1 MTETINI
8 QRKPPKSPAAA
19 GILSGVLPGAGQ
31 LYNGQASKAL
41 LFFVVFA
48 GLISIMP
55 HGPHPLI
62 PLVFAGFWFYQI
74 IEAVQTAKAIN
85 LQAAGGTGQPV
96 PAPGPGA
103 AVPIPQDIPV
113 SGPSGSVFWG
123 SVLMVVGAVLLLGNF
138 DLLDYER
145 ILDFWPVIVIAIGV
159 KMIVDY
165 LRKKSA

>member
-1 MTETINI
+1 MTETTII

-31 LYNGQASKAL
+31 LYNGEPTKAL

-55 HGPHPLI
+55 HGPQPFIPLI
-62 PLVFAGFWFYQI
+62 FAGFWFYQI

-85 LQAAGGTGQPV
+85 LRAAGEAGLPSAAAPASV
-96 PAPGPGA
+96 PETAI
-103 AVPIPQDIPV
+103 IPA
-113 SGPSGSVFWG
+113 GSGSVFWG
-123 SVLMVVGAVLLLGNF
+123 AVLMVVGAVLLLGNF
-138 DLLDYER
+138 DVLDYDR
-145 ILDFWPVIVIAIGV
+145 ILDFWPVIVIAIGI

-165 LRKKSA
+165 LRKKSD

>member
-1 MTETINI
+1 MTETLNI

-19 GILSGVLPGAGQ
+19 GILSGVLAGAGQ

-41 LFFVVFA
+41 LFFVIFA
-48 GLISIMP
+48 GLISIIP
-55 HGPHPLI
+55 HGPQPFI

-85 LQAAGGTGQPV
+85 LHAAGGTGQPV
-96 PAPGPGA
+96 PGPGA
-103 AVPIPQDIPV
+103 AAPVPQDV
-113 SGPSGSVFWG
+113 ALSSPSGSVFWG
-123 SVLMVVGAVLLLGNF
+123 AMLMVVGVVLLLGNF
-138 DLLDYER
+138 ELLDYDR
-145 ILDFWPVIVIAIGV
+145 IFDFWPVLVIAIGV

>member
-1 MTETINI
+1 MTETTII

-19 GILSGVLPGAGQ
+19 GILSAVLPGAGQ

-55 HGPHPLI
+55 HGPHPFV
-62 PLVFAGFWFYQI
+62 PLAFAGFWFFQL

-85 LQAAGGTGQPV
+85 LQAAGGTGQPS
-96 PAPGPGA
+96 PAPGA
-103 AVPIPQDIPV
+103 ASPVPQDFPV
-113 SGPSGSVFWG
+113 PGPTGSVFWG
-123 SVLMVVGAVLLLGNF
+123 AVLMVVGAVLLLGNF
-138 DLLDYER
+138 DLLDYDR
-145 ILDFWPVIVIAIGV
+145 VLDFWPVIVIAIGV

>member
-1 MTETINI
+1 MTETTII

-19 GILSGVLPGAGQ
+19 GILSGVLSGAGQ
-31 LYNGQASKAL
+31 LYNGEPTKAL
-41 LFFVVFA
+41 LFFVIFA

-55 HGPHPLI
+55 HGPQPFI

-85 LQAAGGTGQPV
+85 LRAAGETGQPIAAAAAA
-96 PAPGPGA
+96 PAPEA
-103 AVPIPQDIPV
+103 AVIP
-113 SGPSGSVFWG
+113 GTSGSVFWG
-123 SVLMVVGAVLLLGNF
+123 SVLMVVGTILLLGNF
-138 DLLDYER
+138 DILDYDR
-145 ILDFWPVIVIAIGV
+145 IFDFWPVIVIAIGV

>member
-1 MTETINI
+1 MTETILI

-19 GILSGVLPGAGQ
+19 GILSGVLAGAGQ

-74 IEAVQTAKAIN
+74 VDAVQTAKAIN
-85 LQAAGGTGQPV
+85 IRATGSPCPPAAET
-96 PAPGPGA
+96 GA
-103 AVPIPQDIPV
+103 AAPAVPDLPV
-113 SGPSGSVFWG
+113 AGPSGSVFWG
-123 SVLMVVGAVLLLGNF
+123 SVLMAVGAVLLLGNF
-138 DLLDYER
+138 DVIDYDR
-145 ILDFWPVIVIAIGV
+145 MFDFWPVIVIAIGV

-165 LRKKSA
+165 LRKKSS